1 RPRPQGHLLSFH
13 CSAPVG
19 QGGGPL
25 MIESNRVHTGD
36 LTLAYV
42 MGVVF
47 IAAKRRM
54 LETAIEITNVY
65 LFMKPR

>member
-1 RPRPQGHLLSFH
+1 
-13 CSAPVG
+13 
-19 QGGGPL
+19 
-25 MIESNRVHTGD
+25 MIESNHVHTGD

-65 LFMKPR
+65 LLMKPR

>member
-1 RPRPQGHLLSFH
+1 
-13 CSAPVG
+13 
-19 QGGGPL
+19 

-47 IAAKRRM
+47 IAAKRMM

-65 LFMKPR
+65 LFMKLR